1 MITFIS
7 GAPGTGKTACLID
20 LLLDHVKDRALFAC
34 NVEGLLLDHIDLKD
48 PYNWMT
54 EVPDGALVVIDEVQR
69 FWRTGGSGATLPP
82 SIAALETHRHLGID
96 FYILSQGPN
105 LIHANVRAL
114 VGRHIHLRN
123 VGILGRHW
131 YEWPECCDTVRT
143 SWKTAPIK
151 HGYKLPKRAFQ
162 YYKSA
167 SMHIKPVFGFP
178 RALIIA
184 LLAIAGCL
192 LLGWNF
198 YKSVFASKKPE
209 STSSAATPSP
219 AGTPSTNP
227 QASNGFIPST
237 LAVDERDAF
246 IPVVRGR
253 PWTAPAYDHL
263 RVVVAMPNITSAIC
277 VNDDCK
283 CFNGYSRLD
292 ISSEDCKV
300 WSIERPF
307 NPYVLPATA
316 SGNTSYQQPNAQPVQ
331 TSPSMKPS
339 EVISSVSPLPS

>member
-34 NVEGLLLDHIDLKD
+34 NVEGLLLDHVELKD

-69 FWRTGGSGATLPP
+69 FWRTGGSGATLPA
-82 SIAALETHRHLGID
+82 SIAALETHRHRGLD

-151 HGYKLPKRAFQ
+151 HSYKLPKRAFQ

-178 RALIIA
+178 RALVIA
-184 LLAIAGCL
+184 IAAIAGCL
-192 LLGWNF
+192 FLGWNF
-198 YKSVFASKKPE
+198 YKSVFAPKASASAKP
-209 STSSAATPSP
+209 STSAPLS
-219 AGTPSTNP
+219 PSTQSSFTANFQ
-227 QASNGFIPST
+227 QAQS
-237 LAVDERDAF
+237 LDERVSF
-246 IPVVRGR
+246 MPVIRGR

-263 RVVVAMPNITSAIC
+263 RLVVAMPNITSAIC
-277 VNDDCK
+277 INDDCK

-292 ISSEDCKV
+292 ISPEDCKV

-307 NPYVLPATA
+307 NPYVPSAIA
-316 SGNTSYQQPNAQPVQ
+316 SGNTNYQQPNAQSVSS
-331 TSPSMKPS
+331 SPAMKPS
-339 EVISSVSPLPS
+339 EVISSVSPL

>member
-20 LLLDHVKDRALFAC
+20 LLLDHTKDRALFAC
-34 NVEGLLLDHIDLKD
+34 NVEGLLLDHVELKD
-48 PYNWMT
+48 PFNWMT

-69 FWRTGGSGATLPP
+69 FWRTGGSGSSLPA
-82 SIAALETHRHLGID
+82 SIAALETHRHRGLD

-151 HGYKLPKRAFQ
+151 HSYKLPKRAFQ

-167 SMHIKPVFGFP
+167 SMHVKPVFGFP

-184 LLAIAGCL
+184 SLAIAGCL
-192 LLGWNF
+192 FLGWNF
-198 YKSVFASKKPE
+198 YKSVFAKKPVISPSSSAE
-209 STSSAATPSP
+209 SSLSSTSVPSAPVQIDERVS
-219 AGTPSTNP
+219 
-227 QASNGFIPST
+227 FIP
-237 LAVDERDAF
+237 L
-246 IPVVRGR
+246 IKGR
-253 PWTAPAYDHL
+253 PWTAPAYEHL
-263 RVVVAMPNITSAIC
+263 RVVVSMPNITSAIC

-283 CFNGYSRLD
+283 CFNGSYRLD
-292 ISSEDCKV
+292 ITAQDCKV

-307 NPYVLPATA
+307 NPYILPQTFPSNHQQLAPYQATPL
-316 SGNTSYQQPNAQPVQ
+316 Q
-331 TSPSMKPS
+331 KPS
-339 EVISSVSPLPS
+339 ELISSVSPL